1 MNCDHVAGL
10 VSAKSLSFSEISSRS
25 FRATWTSDATDVEFY
40 LVQYKPA
47 EDPDADY
54 VSVSVPGDTTTALL
68 VHLTPLTK
76 YNVNVIAQY
85 EKGDSLPL
93 TDFETTLEG
102 QFISFTCLYFDKG
115 HRIFEMVS
123 LQ

>member
-10 VSAKSLSFSEISSRS
+10 VSPSSMSFSEVGSRS
-25 FRATWTSDATDVEFY
+25 FRTTWIIDATDAESY

-47 EDPDADY
+47 EDPHANY
-54 VSVSVPGDTTTALL
+54 VSISVPGDTTTAML

-76 YNVNVIAQY
+76 YKVDVSAQY

-93 TDFETTLEG
+93 TGFETTLEG
-102 QFISFTCLYFDKG
+102 QFLSFTSLYIQK
-115 HRIFEMVS
+115 
-123 LQ
+123 

>member
-10 VSAKSLSFSEISSRS
+10 ISPKSLSFSEISSRS
-25 FRATWTSDATDVEFY
+25 FRATWTSDATDVESY
-40 LVQYKPA
+40 LVKYKPA
-47 EDPDADY
+47 SYPDADY
-54 VSVSVPGDTTTALL
+54 ISVSVPGDTTTAML

-76 YNVNVIAQY
+76 YKVNVFAQY

-102 QFISFTCLYFDKG
+102 QFLSFICL
-115 HRIFEMVS
+115 
-123 LQ
+123 